1 MDRLQTFGSIV
12 AQATRGELV
21 FPSSVNAAIKLQM
34 ALADPDCHDEDAI
47 KLVLADPL
55 LAARTVA
62 MANSAMFCRGRSGS
76 AITSVRAAV
85 ARMGYRHLYTMVAAI
100 VVRQF
105 GSRIVDRDLRA
116 KAEQL
121 WQHTLHVAALA
132 QVIARR
138 VTDVDADTALF
149 AGIMHEVA
157 GFYLLCRADEF
168 PGLLDEEDADNWAY
182 AADELIKRAMMKQ
195 LKIPEPVSSAVEAMR
210 DAMLE
215 MPPESLLDTLLMA
228 KQLAPVTSPLRRY
241 DEFEEWVAPSDSVI
255 DFVIDAEM
263 LASILDEAAEQVKS
277 MNAALLV

>member
-1 MDRLQTFGSIV
+1 MFGSIV
-12 AQATRGELV
+12 AQASRGELV

-34 ALADPDCHDEDAI
+34 ALADPECHDEDAI
-47 KLVLADPL
+47 KMVLAEPL

-62 MANSAMFCRGRSGS
+62 MANSAMFSRGNGGT
-76 AITSVRAAV
+76 ITSVRAAV
-85 ARMGYRHLYTMVAAI
+85 LRMGYRNLYTLVAAM

-105 GSRIVDRDLRA
+105 GSRIVDPDLRA

-138 VTDVDADTALF
+138 VTEVDADTALF

-168 PGLLDEEDADNWAY
+168 PGLLDEEDAENWAY

-210 DAMLE
+210 DAMLT
-215 MPPESLLDTLLMA
+215 MPPDSLLDTLLMA
-228 KQLAPVTSPLRRY
+228 KQLAPVASPLRHD
-241 DEFEEWVAPSDSVI
+241 DEFEEFLSPSDSVI
-255 DFVIDAEM
+255 DFVIDGEM
-263 LASILDEAAEQVKS
+263 LKLILQEAGEQVKS